1 MRLQISKASLESG
14 LLKEVQDLSGENVWA
29 CYQCGNCSAG
39 CPLSFA
45 MDLLP
50 NQVIRL
56 LHLGQAE
63 DVFGTET
70 VWLCASC
77 LTCMTRCPRGVDLSR
92 IMEAVRYVALRR
104 GKAPDRYGPD
114 RVEPDEARDAPPQA
128 LASVFRKMGA

>member
-1 MRLQISKASLESG
+1 MRLKISKASLESG
-14 LLKEVQDLSGENVWA
+14 FLKEVEDLSGENVWA

-39 CPLSFA
+39 CPLAFA
-45 MDLLP
+45 MELLP

-63 DVFGTET
+63 DVFRSNT

-92 IMEAVRYVALRR
+92 INEAIRHMAVRL
-104 GKAPDRYGPD
+104 GQAPHRLGPD
-114 RVEPDEARDAPPQA
+114 QLGTDVAGDAPPQA
-128 LASVFRKMGA
+128 LVSVFRKMGD